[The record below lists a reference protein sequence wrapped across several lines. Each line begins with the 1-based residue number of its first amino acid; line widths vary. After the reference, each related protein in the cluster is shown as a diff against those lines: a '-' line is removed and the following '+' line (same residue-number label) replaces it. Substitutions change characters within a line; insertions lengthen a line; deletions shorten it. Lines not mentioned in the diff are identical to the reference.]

1 MSWER
6 QGTWDVRRGD
16 STVPIS
22 SHSCSPS
29 FHKLCQGRRSPL
41 RKIRG
46 ISPQCPL
53 PPDDLCSLPMALC
66 PSGVWDEF
74 TIYSPSPTP
83 PNSSKYLDSL
93 IKIHILW
100 LSSEIL
106 FKMVWGGASNSVCLL
121 SSSHDFEV
129 QTSLETV

>member
-1 MSWER
+1 M
-6 QGTWDVRRGD
+6 
-16 STVPIS
+16 
-22 SHSCSPS
+22 
-29 FHKLCQGRRSPL
+29 
-41 RKIRG
+41 
-46 ISPQCPL
+46 
-53 PPDDLCSLPMALC
+53 
-66 PSGVWDEF
+66 
-74 TIYSPSPTP
+74 
-83 PNSSKYLDSL
+83 